1 MTSAGD
7 YTAVMIRPCEPAEL
21 DEIGAIINDAAVAY
35 RGVIPADC
43 WHEPY
48 MPEEDLQSEVAKGV
62 VFSGCYE
69 GDRLV
74 AVMGI
79 QHVADVSL
87 IRHAYTRTGSQGRG
101 LGTRLLSHL
110 RAQTARPLLIGTWKA
125 ATWAIRFYEGQG
137 FQVVSEE
144 QKSLLLA
151 RYWTVSPR
159 QSEVSVVLTE
169 RQRT

>member
-1 MTSAGD
+1 
-7 YTAVMIRPCEPAEL
+7 MIRPCEPAEL
-21 DEIGAIINDAAVAY
+21 DEIGAIINDAAMAY

-48 MPEEDLQSEVAKGV
+48 MPAEDLRSEVAKGV
-62 VFSGCYE
+62 VFSGFYE
-69 GDRLV
+69 GDRLS
-74 AVMGI
+74 AVMGL
-79 QHVADVSL
+79 QDVADVSL
-87 IRHAYTRTGSQGRG
+87 IRHAYTRTDSQGRG
-101 LGTRLLSHL
+101 LGTKLLTHL
-110 RAQTARPLLIGTWKA
+110 RGQTQRPMLIGTWKA

-144 QKSLLLA
+144 QKNLLLA

-159 QSEVSVVLTE
+159 QSAVSVVLTE